1 MKQHWE
7 LLSNQI
13 VLEHA
18 ASTAGGYTQ
27 TLKTQKKQSNDKA
40 LSQTHKCVERTRMEK
55 VYSTSNS
62 TKFAPLAALIQE
74 PPKAKSNSEL
84 QSGGRLPWF
93 PNSTF
98 AAHLQIAVSE
108 SRRPWVFICS

>member
-1 MKQHWE
+1 M
-7 LLSNQI
+7 
-13 VLEHA
+13 LEHA

-40 LSQTHKCVERTRMEK
+40 LSQTHKCVERTRLEK
-55 VYSTSNS
+55 VRPASNS
-62 TKFAPLAALIQE
+62 TKFAPLAALVQE
-74 PPKAKSNSEL
+74 PPNAESNSEL

-93 PNSTF
+93 PNCTF

-108 SRRPWVFICS
+108 SRRPWVYICSYVN

>member
-7 LLSNQI
+7 LLSNRI
-13 VLEHA
+13 ALEHA

-55 VYSTSNS
+55 VYSTGNS

-74 PPKAKSNSEL
+74 PPKAESNSEL

-93 PNSTF
+93 PNCTF
-98 AAHLQIAVSE
+98 AAHLQIAVIA
-108 SRRPWVFICS
+108 SRRPWVVICS